1 MDDRVAALSQAEALE
16 LTRNAGTIL
25 CLEVP
30 AEFDFGIDLHS
41 YRVGPRFK
49 GIKMVPTVCV
59 HLITWGSELTACGMF
74 VELEEAGVHA
84 LAWDPREEALSS
96 VTDADDVERLAHE
109 VRCMEHDAALGP
121 YPLSMETQWRAL
133 SGYVSERVLRRAQI
147 PLGTSVAPG
156 GIDDEELEKE
166 LRRAGAQQ
174 PEHSL
179 AGPPTRAQARAAGQW
194 TGTLVDAPQAA
205 TFVELDPRRSG
216 RGRSGPALSSFHL
229 DRTEWLLELLRTHYS
244 DDAECAADE
253 ASGAAEAALLGELQ
267 LAYLLF
273 MGLSSLRALEQ
284 WKGLLQLLCNCDEA
298 LQSRASLYTK
308 LLPILRAQLALA
320 PADFL
325 NEGGGAEGAN
335 FLRAS
340 LAGLA
345 ERTDAGGGA
354 ASLDARLA
362 DELQRTWTFVRMQFG
377 ISREALLLE
386 AAGGDEDEP
395 VVVETSHT

>member
-1 MDDRVAALSQAEALE
+1 
-16 LTRNAGTIL
+16 
-25 CLEVP
+25 
-30 AEFDFGIDLHS
+30 
-41 YRVGPRFK
+41 
-49 GIKMVPTVCV
+49 
-59 HLITWGSELTACGMF
+59 
-74 VELEEAGVHA
+74 
-84 LAWDPREEALSS
+84 
-96 VTDADDVERLAHE
+96 
-109 VRCMEHDAALGP
+109 
-121 YPLSMETQWRAL
+121 
-133 SGYVSERVLRRAQI
+133 VLRRAQI

-284 WKGLLQLLCNCDEA
+284 WKGLLQLLCHCDEA